1 MPVAAPADKRFR
13 RSHVHPG
20 RKRGWVPSW
29 KAVTIAVIVSVVS
42 LYGLSRMAGV
52 VLNTQALA
60 VQTITVAGTHRM
72 AEGEALALL
81 DGLRG
86 VSMVTVDLD
95 GWRQKLLAAP
105 WVADAAMRRVFPNT
119 VSVVITER
127 QPLGIGRIG
136 NGLYLIDRTGAV
148 IEEFGPKYAD
158 FDLPIIDGLAGG
170 EGPTA
175 DARAVLAGRIL
186 ADLQRRPDLSRLV
199 SQIDVSNASDAVVI
213 LQDDTALVHTG
224 NEHFAERV
232 QAYLDYAPR
241 LREDVPRIDSVDVR
255 FPDRV
260 FVKPQGTAGK
270 QGTAGR

>member
-1 MPVAAPADKRFR
+1 VAI
-13 RSHVHPG
+13 V
-20 RKRGWVPSW
+20 
-29 KAVTIAVIVSVVS
+29 VIGSLVS
-42 LYGLSRMAGV
+42 LYGLSRIAGV
-52 VLNTQALA
+52 VLNAQALA
-60 VQTITVAGTHRM
+60 VQTITIAGTQRM

-95 GWRQKLLAAP
+95 GWRQKLLASP
-105 WVADAAMRRVFPNT
+105 WVADVAMRRVFPNT

-136 NGLYLIDRTGAV
+136 NGLYLIDRTGVV

-158 FDLPIIDGLAGG
+158 FDLPIIDGLTGA
-170 EGPTA
+170 EGPA
-175 DARAVLAGRIL
+175 GDARAVLAGRIL

-213 LQDDTALVHTG
+213 LKDDTALIHTG
-224 NEHFAERV
+224 DDHFAERV
-232 QAYLDYAPR
+232 QAYLDYVPR
-241 LREDVPRIDSVDVR
+241 LREDVPQIDSVDMR
-255 FPDRV
+255 FGDRV

-270 QGTAGR
+270 QSTAGR